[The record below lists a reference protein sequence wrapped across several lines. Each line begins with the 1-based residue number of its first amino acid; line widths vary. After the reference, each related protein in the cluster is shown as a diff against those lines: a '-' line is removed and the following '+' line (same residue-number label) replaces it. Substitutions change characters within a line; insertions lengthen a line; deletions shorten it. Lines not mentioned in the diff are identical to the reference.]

1 MTPSLQAPRP
11 FLLAGEWAGSGEAT
25 PVRAPYDGR
34 IIALVHRAAR
44 ADVEAAIAAAT
55 AWHGERKL
63 PPAHRRAA
71 ILAEV
76 AARIVA
82 GQESLALD
90 LALEAGKPIR
100 LARAEVERASITFR
114 TAAAEALRLDG
125 EAFALDG
132 VPGGEGR
139 WAITRRFPVGPV
151 GAITPFNFPL
161 NLVAHKLAPAFA
173 AGCPIVLKPA
183 TQTPLSA
190 LALARLLH
198 EAGAP
203 PGAVSVLPC
212 AAAEARALVEDPRV
226 AHLTFTGSAEVGWE
240 LRARAGRK
248 RVTLELGGNAGVL
261 ILPDADLDLA
271 ARRCAEGG
279 FAYAGQSCISVQ
291 RIFVHRDVAAEFER
305 KLVAAGEAQLH
316 GDPLDEGV
324 SVGPM
329 IGEAEAAR
337 AESWVSEAVSAGAR
351 RLLGG
356 ERRGAL
362 LAPTILAGVDPSLRV
377 ACREVFAPVVVLAS
391 VASAREGIEQLGR
404 SEFGLQ
410 AGIFTRDLE
419 AVLSA
424 FRDVEVGALVVND
437 VPTFRLDP
445 MPYGG
450 VRGSGVGREG
460 PRYAIHEMTE
470 PRLLLLNHLGSVDH
484 ER

>member
-1 MTPSLQAPRP
+1 VTAVPAAPRP
-11 FLLAGEWAGSGEAT
+11 FLLAGEWRRSGEVA

-34 IIALVHRAAR
+34 IIASVHRAAR
-44 ADVEAAIAAAT
+44 TDVETAIAAA
-55 AWHGERKL
+55 AEWHRTRSL

-71 ILAEV
+71 ILSEV
-76 AARIVA
+76 AARIA
-82 GQESLALD
+82 AEREALALD

-100 LARAEVERASITFR
+100 LARAEVDRAAVTFR

-132 VPGGEGR
+132 APGGEGR

-173 AGCPIVLKPA
+173 AGCPVVLKPA

-190 LALARLLH
+190 LSLARMLH
-198 EAGAP
+198 DAGAP
-203 PGAVSVLPC
+203 PGSLSVLPC
-212 AAAEARALVEDPRV
+212 AAADARALVEDPRV
-226 AHLTFTGSAEVGWE
+226 AHLTFTGSAEVGWD

-291 RIFVHRDVAAEFER
+291 RIFVHGDVAREFER
-305 KLVAAGEAQLH
+305 RFVAAGQAQIC
-316 GDPLDEGV
+316 GDPLAEDV

-329 IGEAEAAR
+329 ISEGEAAR
-337 AESWVSEAVSAGAR
+337 AESWVSEAVGAGAR

-356 ERRGAL
+356 ARRGGM
-362 LAPTILAGVDPSLRV
+362 LAPTILAGVEPSLRV

-391 VASAREGIEQLGR
+391 VASAREGIDRLAD
-404 SEFGLQ
+404 SDYGLQ
-410 AGIFTRDLE
+410 AGVFTRDLE
-419 AVLSA
+419 VVLSA
-424 FRDVEVGALVVND
+424 FRDVDVGALVVNE

-470 PRLLLLNHLGSVDH
+470 PRLLLLNHLGRID
-484 ER
+484 R

>member
-1 MTPSLQAPRP
+1 MMAPRP
-11 FLLAGEWAGSGEAT
+11 FLLAGEWRGSAEAT
-25 PVRAPYDGR
+25 AVRAPYDGR
-34 IIALVHRAAR
+34 IAGLVHRATR
-44 ADVEAAIAAAT
+44 SDVEAAIAAASE
-55 AWHGERKL
+55 WHRSRSL

-71 ILAEV
+71 ILSEV
-76 AARIVA
+76 AARILD
-82 GQESLALD
+82 EREILAFD

-100 LARAEVERASITFR
+100 LARAEVERAAITFR

-190 LALARLLH
+190 LALGRLLH

-203 PGAVSVLPC
+203 PGSLSVLPC
-212 AAAEARALVEDPRV
+212 AAEDARPLVEDPRV
-226 AHLTFTGSAEVGWE
+226 AHLTFTGSAEVGWD
-240 LRARAGRK
+240 LRAKAGRK

-291 RIFVHRDVAAEFER
+291 RIFVHAGVVAEFER
-305 KLVAAGEAQLH
+305 LLVAAGEAQIC
-316 GDPLDEGV
+316 GDPLEGEV

-329 IGEAEAAR
+329 IAAAEAAR
-337 AESWVSEAVSAGAR
+337 AESWVGEAVAAGAR

-377 ACREVFAPVVVLAS
+377 ACREVFAPVVVVAS
-391 VASAREGIEQLGR
+391 VANAREGIARLGD
-404 SEFGLQ
+404 SDYGLQ
-410 AGIFTRDLE
+410 AGIFTQDLE
-419 AVLSA
+419 VVLSA

-450 VRGSGVGREG
+450 VRGSGIGREG
-460 PRYAIHEMTE
+460 PRYAIQEMTE
-470 PRLLLLNHLGSVDH
+470 PRLLLLNHLGRV
-484 ER
+484 EREI

>member
-1 MTPSLQAPRP
+1 MTPVPPARP
-11 FLLAGEWAGSGEAT
+11 FLLAGEWRSSGEAT
-25 PVRAPYDGR
+25 AVRAPYDGR
-34 IIALVHRAAR
+34 TIALVHRAAR
-44 ADVEAAIAAAT
+44 SDVEAAIAAST
-55 AWHGERKL
+55 TWHRRRSL

-71 ILAEV
+71 ILSD
-76 AARIVA
+76 AADRIVDERQA
-82 GQESLALD
+82 LAVD

-100 LARAEVERASITFR
+100 LARAEVERAATTFR

-132 VPGGEGR
+132 APGGEGR

-203 PGAVSVLPC
+203 PGSVSVVPC
-212 AAAEARALVEDPRV
+212 AAADAVPLVEDPRI
-226 AHLTFTGSAEVGWE
+226 AHLTFTGSAEVGWD

-291 RIFVHRDVAAEFER
+291 RIFVHEDVAAQFER
-305 KLVAAGEAQLH
+305 RLVAAGESQVC
-316 GDPLDEGV
+316 GDPLVEGV

-329 IGEAEAAR
+329 IAEGEAAR
-337 AESWVSEAVSAGAR
+337 AESWVSEAVGAGAR
-351 RLLGG
+351 CLLGG
-356 ERRGAL
+356 ERRGAMFV
-362 LAPTILAGVDPSLRV
+362 PTILAGVDPTLRV
-377 ACREVFAPVVVLAS
+377 ACREVFAPIVVLAT
-391 VASAREGIEQLGR
+391 VASAREGIDRLAD

-419 AVLSA
+419 VVLSA
-424 FRDVEVGALVVND
+424 FRDVEVGALMVND

-450 VRGSGVGREG
+450 VRGSGIGREG
-460 PRYAIHEMTE
+460 PRYAIQEMTE
-470 PRLLLLNHLGSVDH
+470 PRLLLLNHLGRVDL
-484 ER
+484 ET